1 MAASS
6 AASSSRRSPGSSSA
20 SLRRPDGPPGDP
32 VISIDTLV
40 NHLLVSKRSL
50 SSMNLVL
57 RANELATAARAAHE
71 EAALLAAQTSFI
83 RGSVADQMAILARV
97 RRGLDATYEWG
108 KRDFKTLVRAMD
120 EVDAQLGA
128 TMKMLR
134 GTDVHGALRPA
145 GDEERRNL
153 LDFVDENSVHGMR
166 DAMKKSIQELQ
177 VPAAAEN
184 SPRHELT
191 AALQGI
197 QQSYDGDLLRFE
209 TDIRN
214 LKKIMNDSAPA
225 TNTNAT
231 MSTSMSTSTTPD
243 DLDNSA
249 PTPAPMTDLLLSMDD
264 HSSTM
269 AQLLTSLT
277 KHFDM
282 CVTAIRT
289 TEGAVAVARR
299 RAAEATQ
306 SQDGGGGTDGVSI
319 SGLIAE
325 QESHMSGLEPET
337 AQDRAEMLRVV
348 TQDADEVDDVVR
360 EMHERL
366 AAMEAD
372 HAALQDHARLAAASY
387 ARALAA
393 VAALDDVGDRL
404 ADYLAAEGDFRAR
417 WDLERDAVF
426 AKLREMKAMRD
437 FYEGYASAYAS
448 MVLEAERRRA
458 VARQLDAH
466 WRKAQDA
473 ADRLLDADRAARE
486 SFRHEVGEFLP
497 TDLWAAVQA
506 PAGTWR
512 VVRVDDDGAGEGLVT
527 TSAAEKG

>member
-1 MAASS
+1 MAASP
-6 AASSSRRSPGSSSA
+6 ATSSSRRSPNSSAA
-20 SLRRPDGPPGDP
+20 SLRRPDGPPDDP
-32 VISIDTLV
+32 AVSIDTLV

-50 SSMNLVL
+50 SSMTLVL

-71 EAALLAAQTSFI
+71 ESALLAAQASFVC
-83 RGSVADQMAILARV
+83 GSVADQIAILARV
-97 RRGLDATYEWG
+97 RRGLHATYEWG

-134 GTDVHGALRPA
+134 GTDVQGALQPA
-145 GDEERRNL
+145 SGERRNL

-177 VPAAAEN
+177 VLPAERADPH
-184 SPRHELT
+184 SLRHTLT
-191 AALQGI
+191 AAFQGI
-197 QQSYDGDLLRFE
+197 QQSFDGDLLRFE

-214 LKKIMNDSAPA
+214 LKKIMSDSAPP
-225 TNTNAT
+225 TTT
-231 MSTSMSTSTTPD
+231 TTTTTTPD
-243 DLDNSA
+243 DLDNSMA
-249 PTPAPMTDLLLSMDD
+249 TRTPMIDLLLSMDD
-264 HSSTM
+264 HSSAM

-299 RAAEATQ
+299 RAAEVTQ
-306 SQDGGGGTDGVSI
+306 SQEGGADGVSI

-325 QESHMSGLEPET
+325 QESHMSDLEPKT
-337 AQDRAEMLRVV
+337 AQDRAEMLRIV

-360 EMHERL
+360 EIHDRL
-366 AAMEAD
+366 AAMDAD
-372 HAALQDHARLAAASY
+372 HAALQAHARDATAAY
-387 ARALAA
+387 ERALAA
-393 VAALDDVGDRL
+393 LAALDDIGDRL
-404 ADYLAAEGDFRAR
+404 GDYLAAEADFRAR
-417 WDLERDAVF
+417 WDLEKDLVF
-426 AKLREMKAMRD
+426 AKLREMKDMRD
-437 FYEGYASAYAS
+437 FYERYASAYAS
-448 MVLEAERRRA
+448 MLLEAARRRA
-458 VARQLDAH
+458 VDRQLDAH

-486 SFRHEVGEFLP
+486 SFRAEVGDFLP

-506 PAGTWR
+506 PAKVWR
-512 VVRVDDDGAGEGLVT
+512 VVQVDDDAGEGLT
-527 TSAAEKG
+527 TSATEK